1 MHETGMARER
11 SEGKELC
18 KVGRAKR
25 KRERVKDGLYGVREK
40 RKGRDGEGRK
50 GKGRQRGRIKIG
62 LRTLMFVESV

>member
-18 KVGRAKR
+18 KAGRAKR

-40 RKGRDGEGRK
+40 RKGREGR
-50 GKGRQRGRIKIG
+50 
-62 LRTLMFVESV
+62 VER